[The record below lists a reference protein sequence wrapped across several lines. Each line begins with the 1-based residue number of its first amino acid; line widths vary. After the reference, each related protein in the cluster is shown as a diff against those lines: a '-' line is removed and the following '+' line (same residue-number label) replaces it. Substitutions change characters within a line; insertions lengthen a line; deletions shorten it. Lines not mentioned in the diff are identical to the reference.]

1 MPTTPK
7 LATVQPS
14 GSRLFERHLSPGE
27 PGETR
32 SLSAPPPQSA
42 APRWKFFSHF
52 FPLGSSLVTRGGRLK
67 VPVRIRAGENLF
79 LSFPVFEASLVVG
92 GSAISKSLNRFLQGE
107 TREGNKGS
115 QVKTARITP
124 FSFVFSKFFSLWR
137 EQFLCGVGDREPAQ
151 AKVTVEKTPKWAGAT
166 PLFRLSAAQ
175 KVRGVAPAHMLAPS
189 ELFGEGGRPCC

>member
-1 MPTTPK
+1 MAPAPK

-14 GSRLFERHLSPGE
+14 GARLIERHFSPGE
-27 PGETR
+27 LGETW
-32 SLSAPPPQSA
+32 SLSVPTPRSA

-52 FPLGSSLVTRGGRLK
+52 FRLGSSLVRRGGPLK
-67 VPVRIRAGENLF
+67 TLVRIRVDENLF
-79 LSFPVFEASLVVG
+79 LSFSVLEASLVVG
-92 GSAISKSLNRFLQGE
+92 GSAISKRLNRFLQGE
-107 TREGNKGS
+107 TREGNKES

-175 KVRGVAPAHMLAPS
+175 KVPGVAPAHMFARSDP
-189 ELFGEGGRPCC
+189 FGERGQPCC